1 MRETVVGRKFIKL
14 VPFIWAEQYAFDTT
28 FSWGGDLGL
37 FESLESFF
45 HSWMDSIFEL
55 ESFLQETNLDRWAR
69 REEGGKYLTMLVR
82 RYLASNP
89 RPLSYTIIP
98 Q

>member
-45 HSWMDSIFEL
+45 HS
-55 ESFLQETNLDRWAR
+55 
-69 REEGGKYLTMLVR
+69 
-82 RYLASNP
+82 
-89 RPLSYTIIP
+89 
-98 Q
+98 